1 MIEENIRR
9 LRKNAKMSQED
20 LAEKL
25 SVVRQTVSKWER
37 GLSVPDAEMVI
48 KIAALFEVPVSE
60 LLGMEASSAVTVN
73 SGKKQSIGESSGSET
88 PSDATASD
96 VSIRELTEKLAQLNE
111 QLAEKNKAE
120 HRMKAV
126 NKKRGLILLLCF
138 AAVIFSANIH
148 DPALASCVTGG
159 CSIAALLVL
168 YKNLALFTSVTTEE
182 MYIRSLTITT
192 FFNIGMILVVISAT
206 ALTESGIVTL
216 SASGENVFATAVV
229 AIIIIFSGM
238 ISPGCLSTGIRDF
251 VCHGQ
256 FRTKTHGR
264 WRTAFLALRHCP
276 LRSAISPRPSLRMI
290 QKPSLSA
297 PWRSGLDFRLSFLT
311 FIITGKCM
319 AMCRKNQA
327 DSVLLLSCACVA
339 RRLSVSATD
348 AAESSSTATSL
359 TLVPVGP
366 VMIRPSQAFSAS

>member
-60 LLGMEASSAVTVN
+60 LLGMETSSTVTVN
-73 SGKKQSIGESSGSET
+73 SGEKHFIGESSGSEI
-88 PSDATASD
+88 PSTATASD

-120 HRMKAV
+120 RRMKSV
-126 NKKRGLILLLCF
+126 NKKRGFILLLCF

-148 DPALASCVTGG
+148 DPALAACVTGG
-159 CSIAALLVL
+159 CSTAALLVL
-168 YKNLALFTSVTTEE
+168 YKNLALFTSTATEE
-182 MYIRSLTITT
+182 MHIRSLTVTT

-216 SASGENVFATAVV
+216 SASEQNVFATAVV

-238 ISPGCLSTGIRDF
+238 ISPRLPFNRHTGLRLPWTVQDEDTWNVAHRILGITALPVALCYIAASIIADDLKTVTLCAVVFWVGLPAVLSYIYYYRKM
-251 VCHGQ
+251 HG
-256 FRTKTHGR
+256 
-264 WRTAFLALRHCP
+264 
-276 LRSAISPRPSLRMI
+276 
-290 QKPSLSA
+290 
-297 PWRSGLDFRLSFLT
+297 D
-311 FIITGKCM
+311 
-319 AMCRKNQA
+319 
-327 DSVLLLSCACVA
+327 
-339 RRLSVSATD
+339 VS
-348 AAESSSTATSL
+348 
-359 TLVPVGP
+359 
-366 VMIRPSQAFSAS
+366 